1 MERKGPAAH
10 ERNDRV
16 NHVERGGEVHADT
29 PDKWSDDDKGRQE
42 RGLPKSP
49 ERELPLGKEVPGANH
64 EGYAETDDADPSK
77 D

>member
-1 MERKGPAAH
+1 MSDKA
-10 ERNDRV
+10 

-29 PDKWSDDDKGRQE
+29 PDKWSEDDQARQD

-49 ERELPLGKEVPGANH
+49 AKELPLVKEVPGVNR
-64 EGYAETDDADPSK
+64 EGYREVDTDPSN